1 MIITIEFNGEFQSR
15 TIKIEYVLADA
26 ILSSEILCCAQ
37 HNKSYVA

>member
-26 ILSSEILCCAQ
+26 ILSSEL
-37 HNKSYVA
+37 KSTDFLAF